1 MPSLTRTRTV
11 RQKKKGPID
20 PTVGERVR
28 SLRTARGISQAEL
41 AGKDFSKG
49 FISLVETGRTR
60 MSMRAAE
67 IIAGR
72 LGVALA
78 QLYSS
83 SSQAEQAIEIEII
96 RAESHVASG
105 ESERALT
112 TVRRLRGRTAGNLRA
127 RLDRIEGQALLA
139 EGRAR
144 EAIARL
150 DEAARAFRAVPD
162 PGALARTYLEL
173 AYAHARL
180 EEHGEALHLGLE
192 AEHVL
197 QGVGVVDRVL
207 ELKVL
212 AFLAGAFVT
221 VGDFT
226 AADLRSERALAV
238 AEDVSD
244 ARAIA
249 SLYQG
254 LSTTRQEQGDFE
266 AALLYARKALDAF
279 EALGNERAVGSSW
292 NTIAW
297 VYVQRRQFGRA
308 EEAVA
313 KAEQLAHTQ
322 SSGRLLAYVF
332 QTRAD
337 LEAARGN
344 YESATEWAQRSIDHP
359 EASERCRG
367 LSLLVKAQAL
377 GHTNADSDQVT
388 SAFQAAFRALESQ
401 GRRLLAEAY
410 HAHFDAM
417 VERGETGA
425 ALASAKHA
433 LELTRPATV

>member
-1 MPSLTRTRTV
+1 MPSATRSRTV

-20 PTVGERVR
+20 PTVGGRVR

-83 SSQAEQAIEIEII
+83 SSQAEQAIEIELL
-96 RAESHVASG
+96 RAESQVAAG
-105 ESERALT
+105 EPQRALAT
-112 TVRRLRGRTAGNLRA
+112 ATRLRGRTVGNLRA

-150 DEAARAFRAVPD
+150 DEAARAFRATPD
-162 PGALARTYLEL
+162 PGALARTYLDL

-212 AFLAGAFVT
+212 SFLAGAFVT

-244 ARAIA
+244 RRAIA

-266 AALLYARKALDAF
+266 AALLYARKSLDAY
-279 EALGNERAVGSSW
+279 EALGHERAVGSSW

-313 KAEQLAHTQ
+313 KAEQLALAQ
-322 SSGRLLAYVF
+322 SNGRLMAYVL
-332 QTRAD
+332 QTRAE

-344 YESATEWAQRSIDHP
+344 YDAAIELAQRSIDHAD
-359 EASERCRG
+359 ASDRCRA

-377 GHTNADSDQVT
+377 AHTKATAAKVT
-388 SAFQAAFRALESQ
+388 AAFQETFRVLESH
-401 GRRLLAEAY
+401 GRRLLAGAY
-410 HAHFDAM
+410 RAHFEAM
-417 VERGETGA
+417 IDRGETTAG
-425 ALASAKHA
+425 LASAKRA
-433 LELTRPATV
+433 LELMQPAAA

>member
-1 MPSLTRTRTV
+1 MPSATRTRTV

-20 PTVGERVR
+20 PSVGERVR
-28 SLRTARGISQAEL
+28 TLRAARQMSQADL
-41 AGKDFSKG
+41 AGNDFSKG

-67 IIAGR
+67 IVAGR

-78 QLYSS
+78 ELYSAS
-83 SSQAEQAIEIEII
+83 NQTAQAVETELL
-96 RAESHVASG
+96 RAESQVAAGEPQRALESASRLRSRASG
-105 ESERALT
+105 H
-112 TVRRLRGRTAGNLRA
+112 LRA
-127 RLDRIEGQALLA
+127 RVDRVEGQALLA
-139 EGRAR
+139 LGRAR
-144 EAIARL
+144 EAITRL
-150 DEAARAFRAVPD
+150 DEAARAFRAIPD
-162 PGALARTYLEL
+162 LGGLARSYLDL

-221 VGDFT
+221 VGDFG

-244 ARAIA
+244 RRAIA
-249 SLYQG
+249 ALYQG

-266 AALLYARKALDAF
+266 AALLYARKSLDAY
-279 EALGNERAVGSSW
+279 EAMGNERAVGSSW
-292 NTIAW
+292 NSIGW

-308 EEAVA
+308 EEALA
-313 KAEQLAHTQ
+313 KAEQLALAQ
-322 SSGRLLAYVF
+322 SNGRLLAYVF

-344 YESATEWAQRSIDHP
+344 YEAAVEWAQRSIDHP
-359 EASERCRG
+359 EASERCQA
-367 LSLLVKAQAL
+367 LSLLVKARAL
-377 GHTNADSDQVT
+377 AKTKGDAPVVT
-388 SAFQAAFRALESQ
+388 AAFQDAFRALESQ
-401 GRRLLAEAY
+401 GRRLLASAYEA
-410 HAHFDAM
+410 HSEAM
-417 VERGETGA
+417 SERGETDE
-425 ALASAKHA
+425 ALTSARRA
-433 LELTRPATV
+433 LELMRPAAL

>member
-1 MPSLTRTRTV
+1 MPSATRSRPI

-28 SLRTARGISQAEL
+28 SLRKARGMSQAEL

-67 IIAGR
+67 IVAGR

-83 SSQAEQAIEIEII
+83 SSQAEQAIEIEVL
-96 RAESHVASG
+96 RAESQVAAG
-105 ESERALT
+105 ESERALVT
-112 TVRRLRGRTAGNLRA
+112 ASRLRGRTVGNLRA

-139 EGRAR
+139 EGRVR

-150 DEAARAFRAVPD
+150 DEAARAFRAAPD
-162 PGALARTYLEL
+162 PGGLARTYLDL

-212 AFLAGAFVT
+212 SFLAGAFVT

-244 ARAIA
+244 RRAVA
-249 SLYQG
+249 SLYEG

-266 AALLYARKALDAF
+266 AALLYARKGLDAYD
-279 EALGNERAVGSSW
+279 ALGNERAVGSSW

-297 VYVQRRQFGRA
+297 VYIQRRQFGRA
-308 EEAVA
+308 EEAVI
-313 KAEQLAHTQ
+313 KAEQLALAQ
-322 SSGRLLAYVF
+322 SNGRLLAYVL

-344 YESATEWAQRSIDHP
+344 HEAAIEWAQRSIDHAD
-359 EASERCRG
+359 ASKRCRA

-377 GHTNADSDQVT
+377 GHTKADAPQVT
-388 SAFQAAFRALESQ
+388 AAFEEAFRALESQ
-401 GRRLLAEAY
+401 GRRLLAGAY

-417 VERGETGA
+417 TERDETAA
-425 ALASAKHA
+425 ALASARRA
-433 LELTRPATV
+433 LELMRPTAA